1 MTAWVILMWFIF
13 SLLDHLRLLVYSHL
27 NKTTTYERPQRYGY
41 DVTPP
46 KPRKVVLHRSP
57 TLGFGFVAGSEKPV
71 IVRFVTEGG
80 PSANGKVRCFVCIT
94 GFYSH
99 VVENLLLE
107 HVIKGNHS
115 AHHLS
120 TSPPKIWKTA
130 KFSLYF
136 TAWARWP
143 NISR

>member
-1 MTAWVILMWFIF
+1 MSDTDVIHSL
-13 SLLDHLRLLVYSHL
+13 SLLDHLPRLVYSHL

-80 PSANGKVRCFVCIT
+80 PSVGKVRCLVLL
-94 GFYSH
+94 GFILVYQ
-99 VVENLLLE
+99 
-107 HVIKGNHS
+107 
-115 AHHLS
+115 
-120 TSPPKIWKTA
+120 
-130 KFSLYF
+130 
-136 TAWARWP
+136 
-143 NISR
+143 